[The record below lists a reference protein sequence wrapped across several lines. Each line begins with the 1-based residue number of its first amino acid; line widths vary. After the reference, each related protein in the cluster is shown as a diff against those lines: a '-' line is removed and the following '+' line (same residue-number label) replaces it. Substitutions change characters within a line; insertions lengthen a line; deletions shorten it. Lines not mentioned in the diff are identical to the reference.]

1 MTHASYP
8 QRLLRPMPSELV
20 MADLCHLGPTFV
32 TSVRFVTKSIQL
44 PLPVRHGPLKE
55 EGYSTRLTQCKNF
68 SAECSKFIS
77 PDACASHFSMAFFVR
92 FERLELLEME
102 KSLLD
107 VQYRMEEPILSW
119 SNESFYAS
127 W

>member
-1 MTHASYP
+1 M
-8 QRLLRPMPSELV
+8 LV
-20 MADLCHLGPTFV
+20 QAT
-32 TSVRFVTKSIQL
+32 
-44 PLPVRHGPLKE
+44 
-55 EGYSTRLTQCKNF
+55 
-68 SAECSKFIS
+68 
-77 PDACASHFSMAFFVR
+77 FSMARSVR

-127 W
+127 WYKLCWVGRDVALCIGELLVR